1 MPLTEEQRELNRA
14 KQKAFRER
22 HADDQTNA
30 QKVAWTLVRYAGHE
44 RRHKEISMRLFDPDH
59 QIRMIG
65 EALREML
72 DDDDTRALMKV
83 LRASL
88 KGPKSQPK
96 RGSR

>member
-1 MPLTEEQRELNRA
+1 MPLTEEQRELNRQ

-22 HADDQTNA
+22 HSADQTKA
-30 QKVAWTLVRYAGHE
+30 QKVAWTLVRYAGHK
-44 RRHKEISMRLFDPDH
+44 RRHEERPMLRFDPDP

-88 KGPKSQPK
+88 KRPKSKPK